1 MRKEMNY
8 DEKVKIVKFKNA
20 LTVKDA
26 LLWVKNISVDSA
38 FKGTIELG
46 NCCYLEGWEK
56 DYNAIFN
63 RIDTRGT
70 KIYKNSSR
78 EWYWKRFGNQKVN
91 CLVIIEYGYSG
102 YIHEYLADSY
112 ALDKLMK
119 QIDDGKK
126 FGKKSY
132 LIEMTEINVGE

>member
-26 LLWVKNISVDSA
+26 ILWAKSISVDSA
-38 FKGTIELG
+38 KDGWIELG
-46 NCCYLEGWEK
+46 SGCYLAGWK
-56 DYNAIFN
+56 KYYDAIFN
-63 RIDTRGT
+63 KIDTDGT

-78 EWYWKRFGNQKVN
+78 DWKWKRFGNQKVN
-91 CLVIIEYGYSG
+91 YLVMITYESG
-102 YIHEYLADSY
+102 YFIQYLADSY

-119 QIDDGKK
+119 QIDNGKK
-126 FGKKSY
+126 FGKRNY
-132 LIEMTEINVGE
+132 LLQMTEINVGE

>member
-26 LLWVKNISVDSA
+26 LIWAKSISVDSA
-38 FKGTIELG
+38 KDGWIELG
-46 NCCYLEGWEK
+46 NCSYLEGWKK

-63 RIDTRGT
+63 KISPAGI
-70 KIYKNSSR
+70 KIYKNSTR
-78 EWYWKRFGNQKVN
+78 DWYWKRFANQKVD
-91 CLVIIEYGYSG
+91 CLVMITYETGYF
-102 YIHEYLADSY
+102 IQYLADSY

-126 FGKKSY
+126 FGKRSY
-132 LIEMTEINVGE
+132 LIQMTEINIGE